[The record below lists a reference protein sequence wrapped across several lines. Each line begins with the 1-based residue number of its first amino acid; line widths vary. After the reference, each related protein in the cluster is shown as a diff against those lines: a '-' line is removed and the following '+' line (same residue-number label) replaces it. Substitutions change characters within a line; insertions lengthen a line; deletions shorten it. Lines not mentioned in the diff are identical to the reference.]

1 MPKWIDNAIF
11 YEIYPQSFMD
21 TNSDGIGDFK
31 GIISK
36 LGYIKDL
43 GCNAIWMNPCFM
55 SPFMDAGYDI
65 SDYYTAA
72 PRYGT
77 NDDLKEIFD
86 KAHALG
92 MHVLI
97 DLVPGHTSVEH
108 PWFIQSMKAKTNEY
122 SGRYVWTDN
131 IWESPQNMNCI
142 RGFSER
148 NGACAVNFFS
158 HQPALN

>member
-72 PRYGT
+72 PRYGRRT
-77 NDDLKEIFD
+77 GRENAFDATFCRIWAVRTSMEFFLKIFS
-86 KAHALG
+86 K
-92 MHVLI
+92 
-97 DLVPGHTSVEH
+97 
-108 PWFIQSMKAKTNEY
+108 
-122 SGRYVWTDN
+122 N
-131 IWESPQNMNCI
+131 II
-142 RGFSER
+142 
-148 NGACAVNFFS
+148 A
-158 HQPALN
+158 